1 MPMTTSRVE
10 SVGSSPTW
18 TAPRTSVNRP
28 RTLVSMKWRPTKAT
42 SACAGSTSHLP
53 GVGRAVPSTMR
64 TASPGTMA
72 VMAVSWGLPRE
83 RPVRLRAHAHNALGG
98 RRRQERA
105 HARFAYAADM
115 SGEPDG
121 VAAWAALLRVHAA
134 VVPKL
139 ERALAAQGMP
149 LSWYDVLLELN
160 AAPGRQLR
168 MSELGARVVLS
179 RERVSRVVDELE
191 RAGLVRRERNPDDKR
206 SLLAIVTSQ
215 GRARLRAAA
224 PTYLAGID
232 RHYTRHLGADEIKV
246 IRTALGRVLE
256 AEDGLRLRR

>member
-1 MPMTTSRVE
+1 
-10 SVGSSPTW
+10 
-18 TAPRTSVNRP
+18 
-28 RTLVSMKWRPTKAT
+28 
-42 SACAGSTSHLP
+42 
-53 GVGRAVPSTMR
+53 
-64 TASPGTMA
+64 
-72 VMAVSWGLPRE
+72 
-83 RPVRLRAHAHNALGG
+83 
-98 RRRQERA
+98 
-105 HARFAYAADM
+105 M

-206 SLLAIVTSQ
+206 SLFAIVTSQ

-232 RHYTRHLGADEIKV
+232 RHYTRHLGADEIEV

-256 AEDGLRLRR
+256 AEDQPRPPR